1 MHLLNLTPRQERGD
15 RNEERVRGEERS
27 GQKKYEEKR
36 VKAKKKKE
44 EEEGGGAVFVC
55 AVCMMETLCQ
65 PLPVK
70 KLTGCL
76 LNPQA

>member
-36 VKAKKKKE
+36 VKAKKKKKKKRKVE
-44 EEEGGGAVFVC
+44 ELCLC
-55 AVCMMETLCQ
+55 AQC
-65 PLPVK
+65 
-70 KLTGCL
+70 
-76 LNPQA
+76 A

>member
-36 VKAKKKKE
+36 VKAKKKKKKK
-44 EEEGGGAVFVC
+44 EEEGEKVVF
-55 AVCMMETLCQ
+55 LCE
-65 PLPVK
+65 L
-70 KLTGCL
+70 GMIE
-76 LNPQA
+76 NF